1 MTLRDEGRGY
11 TGGMGPRAGLVYG
24 MSSHCPLS
32 LSLAIQFVT
41 VPAGA
46 RGRSGH
52 MGTL

>member
-1 MTLRDEGRGY
+1 MPLRDEGRGY

-24 MSSHCPLS
+24 MNSNRPLS

-41 VPAGA
+41 VSAGA